1 MTERMIVKLA
11 GRLPEPIMVIPS
23 ETCDTFEL
31 QGEVDESV
39 VCEFIAA
46 WGENASK
53 LFDIGREAECKTK
66 KYGSSV
72 FSFFEKNNAGVIV
85 PKAII
90 QEYGIRTNYYL
101 EIVMKKVIAGEQT
114 IEVFPKREVFEYYPA
129 GFEKVSMK

>member
-1 MTERMIVKLA
+1 MIVRLT
-11 GRLPEPIMVIPS
+11 GRLPEPVMVIAA
-23 ETCDTFEL
+23 ETSDTFEL
-31 QGEVDESV
+31 QGDSDESV

-53 LFDIGREAECKTK
+53 LFDVRKEAECKTR
-66 KYGSSV
+66 KYGSA
-72 FSFFEKNNAGVIV
+72 FSFFKKNTGIIV

-101 EIVMKKVIAGEQT
+101 EIVMKKITKGDQT
-114 IEVFPKREVFEYYPA
+114 IDVFPKREVFESYPA